1 MDLGRRIKLYVF
13 GVVLGGIVAW
23 GIYGNRLSNT
33 AWMPEERVKL
43 RLRSTLIKAT
53 PNAEQELAQHG
64 LDLAALRG
72 ALDSSTVDFK
82 ASRRTD
88 DSLWY
93 VVHARHDG
101 VDYAYTCSALRDY
114 VIDSTATLLELR
126 R

>member
-53 PNAEQELAQHG
+53 PDAQAELMARG

-72 ALDSSTVDFK
+72 ALDSSSVDFK

-93 VVHARHDG
+93 VVKARHNG
-101 VDYAYTCSALRDY
+101 VDLVYTCTALRDY
-114 VIDSTATLLELR
+114 VIDSTATVIDLR
-126 R
+126 

>member
-13 GVVLGGIVAW
+13 GVVLGGIIAW

-53 PNAEQELAQHG
+53 PDAQAQLTARG

-72 ALDSSTVDFK
+72 ALDSSSVDFK

-93 VVHARHDG
+93 VVSARHQGQDL
-101 VDYAYTCSALRDY
+101 VYTCTALRDY
-114 VIDSTATLLELR
+114 VIDSTATVIDLR
-126 R
+126 